1 MTSTMYD
8 EGGKELFSLDQDG
21 EGRVIL
27 TARDEATA
35 LYPEQIRELADMLL
49 NELEAAR
56 EDDFHA

>member
-1 MTSTMYD
+1 MTSMHD
-8 EGGKELFSLDQDG
+8 EGGKELFSLDRDG

-35 LYPEQIRELADMLL
+35 LYPEQIWELADMLL
-49 NELEAAR
+49 RELESVR